1 MWDNAL
7 QVVHC
12 SYGLMD
18 NHFLVRSWQFM
29 PPHHPF
35 IYDGHLD
42 WDYPLPIFYTEKYVL
57 HWFQSSVKQF
67 FSTKIFGVWT
77 NYLLTH
83 SPAEPQ

>member
-42 WDYPLPIFYTEKYVL
+42 WDYPLPIF
-57 HWFQSSVKQF
+57 
-67 FSTKIFGVWT
+67 
-77 NYLLTH
+77 
-83 SPAEPQ
+83 